1 MISSIFI
8 FPSTPSSYSFISHSS
23 TPAIVLETTCQGN
36 DRGSQFSKVVTKL
49 KLLVISVQGMAR
61 KYNRKYK
68 KRKSSTPYQKGLTFS
83 KVMPKGAA
91 KNTTFS
97 TNEEGVFYKEIT
109 ENIKEVADNRKE
121 LSENRKE
128 LSENRKELSENK
140 IEYSERRKEI
150 SILGKKLDEIR
161 ENIND
166 LVGMKDDAKRVE
178 DLLRAL
184 CNQREKDIERTKV
197 EEKKL
202 AAQKDLEECI
212 NDLKSGRIVLSS
224 PDCVAPSPSILK
236 AVIQDDN
243 KFFYQKRPKISKR
256 KRSNEDKKVQKSYFS
271 VASKEDMTSVYHSS
285 SAEIPPTIIAS
296 PPSFSTLVETTV
308 IKGNDIHPNRDPPVD
323 SHPNYVDIS
332 PTFLTPE
339 KKINCFSGNFP
350 FDSDFEAMPSKEVAD
365 AFLEWYS
372 KGMNMKRKNSPSSPP
387 FVGKNDIIT
396 FQSGKK
402 FKLGTT
408 RVTRKRWFFDIY
420 DAKGLLSDEHV
431 DTSLTDCGVYLIK
444 FVELLM
450 MGESHFRIS
459 QNNVED
465 MRRKM
470 AIEFWDHAC
479 IKLIDDCKTPSVQI
493 CKYDQ

>member
-49 KLLVISVQGMAR
+49 KGMAR

>member
-1 MISSIFI
+1 
-8 FPSTPSSYSFISHSS
+8 
-23 TPAIVLETTCQGN
+23 
-36 DRGSQFSKVVTKL
+36 
-49 KLLVISVQGMAR
+49 
-61 KYNRKYK
+61 
-68 KRKSSTPYQKGLTFS
+68 
-83 KVMPKGAA
+83 
-91 KNTTFS
+91 
-97 TNEEGVFYKEIT
+97 
-109 ENIKEVADNRKE
+109 
-121 LSENRKE
+121 
-128 LSENRKELSENK
+128 
-140 IEYSERRKEI
+140 
-150 SILGKKLDEIR
+150 
-161 ENIND
+161 
-166 LVGMKDDAKRVE
+166 
-178 DLLRAL
+178 
-184 CNQREKDIERTKV
+184 
-197 EEKKL
+197 
-202 AAQKDLEECI
+202 
-212 NDLKSGRIVLSS
+212 
-224 PDCVAPSPSILK
+224 
-236 AVIQDDN
+236 
-243 KFFYQKRPKISKR
+243 
-256 KRSNEDKKVQKSYFS
+256 
-271 VASKEDMTSVYHSS
+271 MTSVYHSS

-350 FDSDFEAMPSKEVAD
+350 YDSDFEAMPSKEVVD

-396 FQSGKK
+396 FQSRKK

-431 DTSLTDCGVYLIK
+431 DTSLYYLRKKALYHRCCLSFLKCTTTSCLFDFYMGQVCRDVSSLDEIHLRKIFSDIKKFDQVWIDAPHQGNQTDCGVYLIK

>member
-1 MISSIFI
+1 
-8 FPSTPSSYSFISHSS
+8 
-23 TPAIVLETTCQGN
+23 
-36 DRGSQFSKVVTKL
+36 
-49 KLLVISVQGMAR
+49 MAR

-83 KVMPKGAA
+83 KVMPKDAA

-166 LVGMKDDAKRVE
+166 LLGMKDDAKRVE

-243 KFFYQKRPKISKR
+243 KFFYQKRPKIPKR

-271 VASKEDMTSVYHSS
+271 VVSKEDMTSVYHSS

-431 DTSLTDCGVYLIK
+431 DTSLYYLRKKALYHRCCPSFLKCTTTSCLFDFYMGQVCRDVSSLDEIHLRKIFSDIKKTDCGVYLIK

>member
-1 MISSIFI
+1 M
-8 FPSTPSSYSFISHSS
+8 
-23 TPAIVLETTCQGN
+23 
-36 DRGSQFSKVVTKL
+36 
-49 KLLVISVQGMAR
+49 
-61 KYNRKYK
+61 
-68 KRKSSTPYQKGLTFS
+68 
-83 KVMPKGAA
+83 
-91 KNTTFS
+91 
-97 TNEEGVFYKEIT
+97 
-109 ENIKEVADNRKE
+109 
-121 LSENRKE
+121 
-128 LSENRKELSENK
+128 
-140 IEYSERRKEI
+140 
-150 SILGKKLDEIR
+150 
-161 ENIND
+161 
-166 LVGMKDDAKRVE
+166 
-178 DLLRAL
+178 
-184 CNQREKDIERTKV
+184 
-197 EEKKL
+197 

-243 KFFYQKRPKISKR
+243 KYFYQKRPKIPKR
-256 KRSNEDKKVQKSYFS
+256 KRSNEDKKVQKLYFL

-339 KKINCFSGNFP
+339 KKINCFSGSFP
-350 FDSDFEAMPSKEVAD
+350 FDSDFEAMPSKEVTD

-408 RVTRKRWFFDIY
+408 RVTRK
-420 DAKGLLSDEHV
+420 
-431 DTSLTDCGVYLIK
+431 K
-444 FVELLM
+444 F
-450 MGESHFRIS
+450 
-459 QNNVED
+459 
-465 MRRKM
+465 
-470 AIEFWDHAC
+470 
-479 IKLIDDCKTPSVQI
+479 
-493 CKYDQ
+493 

>member
-1 MISSIFI
+1 
-8 FPSTPSSYSFISHSS
+8 
-23 TPAIVLETTCQGN
+23 
-36 DRGSQFSKVVTKL
+36 
-49 KLLVISVQGMAR
+49 
-61 KYNRKYK
+61 
-68 KRKSSTPYQKGLTFS
+68 
-83 KVMPKGAA
+83 MPKGAA

-97 TNEEGVFYKEIT
+97 TNEKGVFYKEIT

-140 IEYSERRKEI
+140 IEYIERRKEI
-150 SILGKKLDEIR
+150 SILEKKLDEIR

-166 LVGMKDDAKRVE
+166 LIGMKDDAKRVE

-202 AAQKDLEECI
+202 AAQMDLEECI

-236 AVIQDDN
+236 VVIQDDN
-243 KFFYQKRPKISKR
+243 KYFYQKRPKIPKR
-256 KRSNEDKKVQKSYFS
+256 KKSNEDKKVQKSYFL

-296 PPSFSTLVETTV
+296 SHSFSTLVETT
-308 IKGNDIHPNRDPPVD
+308 
-323 SHPNYVDIS
+323 
-332 PTFLTPE
+332 
-339 KKINCFSGNFP
+339 
-350 FDSDFEAMPSKEVAD
+350 EVAD

-387 FVGKNDIIT
+387 FVGKNDIII

-408 RVTRKRWFFDIY
+408 RVKRKRWFFDIY
-420 DAKGLLSDEHV
+420 DAKR
-431 DTSLTDCGVYLIK
+431 TDCGVYLIK

-450 MGESHFRIS
+450 MEESHFRIS